1 MRWSAATA
9 TAAAVAAA
17 SWLLLLL
24 LQLHEHELD
33 ERFLLLFEVEKRRF
47 AQQTRRCRT
56 RRRRLIG

>member
-1 MRWSAATA
+1 MRWS
-9 TAAAVAAA
+9 AAAVAAA
-17 SWLLLLL
+17 SWLLLLLL